1 MERGYTVIPDWMLE
15 IEGIDVYELL
25 ILAVIYGH
33 SQDDGSAFRGS
44 LTYLAGKAKCTRRKV
59 LFALQHLVALEL
71 IAKVD
76 KEVNGV
82 HRCEYSYTGGGEHYS
97 PVNDIHHPRCT
108 TFTTPGERHSPPA
121 ASPCAR
127 VHNVKD
133 IIINKQ
139 DNSDI
144 NMSINTGIKEKKE
157 KTTQKESKE
166 KNGAKFDFRGA
177 LLEAGV
183 SAAHVAEWMEIRKVK
198 QAVNSRTAFAL
209 LVGEA
214 RRAGLTVDAAVTLC
228 IEESWKGF
236 RACYMRGRFPDYG
249 RQAQGG
255 SLAEGNAREMEK
267 ALDMIMNTDF

>member
-44 LTYLAGKAKCTRRKV
+44 QAYLAGKAKCSRHKV
-59 LFALQHLVALEL
+59 TTSLQHLVALEL
-71 IAKVD
+71 ITKVD
-76 KEVNGV
+76 KEVKGV
-82 HRCEYSYTGGGEHYS
+82 RRCEYIYTGGCTPQVQGLY
-97 PVNDIHHPRCT
+97 PAGTGGCTPRVQ
-108 TFTTPGERHSPPA
+108 GR
-121 ASPCAR
+121 AR

>member
-33 SQDDGSAFRGS
+33 SQEDGSAFRGS
-44 LTYLAGKAKCTRRKV
+44 LTYLAGKAKCSRTKV
-59 LFALQHLVALEL
+59 ITSLQHLVELEL
-71 IAKVD
+71 IGKVD

-82 HRCEYSYTGGGEHYS
+82 HLCEYSYTGGS
-97 PVNDIHHPRCT
+97 
-108 TFTTPGERHSPPA
+108 TPHVPGSTPHVPG
-121 ASPCAR
+121 R
-127 VHNVKD
+127 VRVLNVKD
-133 IIINKQ
+133 IDIDKQ

-144 NMSINTGIKEKKE
+144 SISINTGIKEKKE

-198 QAVNSRTAFAL
+198 QAVNSRTAFNL

-249 RQAQGG
+249 RVHQAPGE
-255 SLAEGNAREMEK
+255 SLAERNAREMEK